1 MDTIIKT
8 MGHMTSAL
16 KEIQSNMNKQ
26 TELLEKIA
34 LNTDNIHPILK
45 DYNEKVHE
53 SSENITSCKASLD
66 IIATDMQQL
75 HNNRVQ
81 DFAHRRKK
89 VMKSLW
95 YVKKNYYLQNFNS
108 FLQNKIKSSIYE
120 EWLNSEL
127 YLPHKFRKH
136 NDRMTPNERN
146 DATKEGFKMMEDAM
160 HTMKNNCAKFAKKM
174 EATHDLIM
182 NKIKQEHSNVASYL
196 ETLWAEELNLGKS
209 KIQSSWERKEE
220 WLRNL
225 PNSDNISEEPPLTPK
240 EINKQRKRRK
250 HYSRRPYKDDPQKRI
265 PSSEVRFPDS
275 RNNNQPGTNRRYEY
289 NNQHFYS
296 NKSVSNRNYEYHNQQ
311 YNNQPYTSRRDEYHN
326 EYEQYNSRPN
336 NLQTQE
342 HSSHQW
348 NSMQHRPP
356 LLPTSQYDR
365 VNHINQYHGVAA
377 QHPPDLNIQMRRS
390 ARSRIV
396 QPNGHFLGQ
405 GW

>member
-1 MDTIIKT
+1 
-8 MGHMTSAL
+8 
-16 KEIQSNMNKQ
+16 
-26 TELLEKIA
+26 
-34 LNTDNIHPILK
+34 
-45 DYNEKVHE
+45 
-53 SSENITSCKASLD
+53 
-66 IIATDMQQL
+66 
-75 HNNRVQ
+75 
-81 DFAHRRKK
+81 
-89 VMKSLW
+89 
-95 YVKKNYYLQNFNS
+95 
-108 FLQNKIKSSIYE
+108 
-120 EWLNSEL
+120 
-127 YLPHKFRKH
+127 
-136 NDRMTPNERN
+136 
-146 DATKEGFKMMEDAM
+146 
-160 HTMKNNCAKFAKKM
+160 MKNNCAKFAKKM

-311 YNNQPYTSRRDEYHN
+311 YNNQPYTSRRNEYHNEYEQCNSRPNSNKSVSNRNYEYHNQRYNNQPYTSRRDEYHN

-356 LLPTSQYDR
+356 LLPTPQYDR